1 MSGVNLKNMVNRLH
15 EASEKSWYNCNKINK
30 TKPLAYFMEY
40 IVYDIPPSFRS
51 LYERGDYVLVTS
63 DEELLREILV
73 KDFNNFINR
82 QVTYQ

>member
-1 MSGVNLKNMVNRLH
+1 
-15 EASEKSWYNCNKINK
+15 
-30 TKPLAYFMEY
+30 MEY
-40 IVYDIPPSFRS
+40 IVYDIPPSFCS